1 MAARPRVVDAALAVV
16 IFVLSLLAVPATPET
31 VGVTPEPLTAVT
43 VILLAVA
50 CGALMWR
57 RTHPLVAW
65 GVALAATAVPFPAG
79 SVGRGLPAAIAALYA
94 VAVYGSR
101 RAAVVTAGTTMAV
114 VIVLLSRS
122 GIVDAQDP
130 VVYAVV
136 AWCGLAAAL
145 GDAVRSNRAVLAAA
159 LERAR
164 RAEAG
169 RDAEAVRRVAEERLR
184 ISRELHDVVAHHV
197 AVVNVQAGVA
207 EHLATSDPAA
217 AQEALARVR
226 SASGM
231 ALQEMGAIVGLLRT
245 EPDAVAG
252 APGAG
257 AGALEADRV
266 TPPAPGAG
274 EIPAL
279 VDSLRGG
286 GLDVRWTHEGPALG
300 GTPGYDLH
308 LYRVLQEALANAARH
323 GAGPVLL
330 DTRQDSDAVHV
341 QVVNAMP
348 PERPAGSAGGG
359 HGLVGMRERVALVG
373 GELTA
378 AETDDGRFRV
388 RARIPLQENP

>member
-1 MAARPRVVDAALAVV
+1 MAARPRVVDASLAVV

-31 VGVTPEPLTAVT
+31 AGVTPEPLTAVT
-43 VILLAVA
+43 VVLLAVA

-65 GVALAATAVPFPAG
+65 GVALAATAAPFPAG

-101 RAAVVTAGTTMAV
+101 RAAVLTAGVTMAV

-164 RAEAG
+164 RAEAS

-207 EHLATSDPAA
+207 EHLSTSDPAA

-226 SASGM
+226 AASGT
-231 ALQEMGAIVGLLRT
+231 ALHEMGAIVGLLRT
-245 EPDAVAG
+245 DSDAGAGEPDAG
-252 APGAG
+252 R
-257 AGALEADRV
+257 LH
-266 TPPAPGAG
+266 PPAPGAA

-279 VDSLRGG
+279 VESLRGG
-286 GLDVRWTHEGPALG
+286 GLDVQWTHEGPALG
-300 GTPGYDLH
+300 GTPGEDLH

-330 DTRQDSDAVHV
+330 RTRQDADAVHV
-341 QVVNAMP
+341 EVVNPVA
-348 PERPAGSAGGG
+348 PERGPARSGGG

-373 GELTA
+373 GDFEAGATG
-378 AETDDGRFRV
+378 DGQFRLC
-388 RARIPLQENP
+388 ARLPRQEPA